1 MTVGGFQSTWG
12 KAYKYFPLKVSY
24 LVSIFIFELGS
35 LICGVSPS
43 STAFIFGRAI
53 AGVGAAGIASGVFTI
68 TAFSAEPKKR
78 STLIGIVGLSYGVA
92 SAIGPL
98 IGGVFSDKVTWRWC
112 FYINLPIGAV
122 AALIVVICFHTPKHA
137 KPAEASLLEKL
148 SQMDLL
154 GTALVMG
161 SIICYILALQ
171 YGGRVYQ
178 WNSSTVIGLLVGF
191 VVIALVFG
199 GWETLQSERATLVPR
214 LMKDRNVW
222 VNSIYTFFFA
232 GSYFVMIYYLPIYF
246 QSIDNVS
253 PSASGVRNLPLI
265 ISFSIAMIV
274 SGGGIT
280 ATGIATP
287 IMAPGAAIAT
297 VAAGMLYTL
306 SLGTGSGK
314 WIGYQILG
322 GVGWGLSFQVP
333 IIVGQ
338 NTVADTDIAPVT
350 AIILFFQTL
359 GGAFGI
365 SAGQAAF
372 VNRIIASAPIMAP
385 RVNPTA
391 LLATGV
397 TELRLVF
404 PGDQITGVL
413 LAYMEGIRAAFAVGI
428 AMAGMAFLIS
438 LFGKWNRIHVQ
449 L

>member
-1 MTVGGFQSTWG
+1 M
-12 KAYKYFPLKVSY
+12 
-24 LVSIFIFELGS
+24 
-35 LICGVSPS
+35 
-43 STAFIFGRAI
+43 
-53 AGVGAAGIASGVFTI
+53 
-68 TAFSAEPKKR
+68 
-78 STLIGIVGLSYGVA
+78 
-92 SAIGPL
+92 
-98 IGGVFSDKVTWRWC
+98 
-112 FYINLPIGAV
+112 
-122 AALIVVICFHTPKHA
+122 
-137 KPAEASLLEKL
+137 EKL
-148 SQMDLL
+148 LQMDLL

-171 YGGRVYQ
+171 YGGQAYP

-199 GWETLQSERATLVPR
+199 GWEKLQSERATLVPR

-287 IMAPGAAIAT
+287 IMVPGAAIST
-297 VAAGMLYTL
+297 VAAGLLYTL

-322 GVGWGLSFQVP
+322 GVGWGVSFQVP

-350 AIILFFQTL
+350 AIILC
-359 GGAFGI
+359 
-365 SAGQAAF
+365 
-372 VNRIIASAPIMAP
+372 
-385 RVNPTA
+385 
-391 LLATGV
+391 
-397 TELRLVF
+397 
-404 PGDQITGVL
+404 
-413 LAYMEGIRAAFAVGI
+413 
-428 AMAGMAFLIS
+428 
-438 LFGKWNRIHVQ
+438 K
-449 L
+449 